1 MGAGETSV
9 RCMLRISLARPNFH
23 SVSESC
29 YTIVVWGGEAGRE
42 GEGGKDQQ
50 VTFLLT
56 YPTNVATTAFFY

>member
-29 YTIVVWGGEAGRE
+29 CKRRKDKYINMCINYRFAVLQYTNA
-42 GEGGKDQQ
+42 
-50 VTFLLT
+50 L
-56 YPTNVATTAFFY
+56 PTCIL